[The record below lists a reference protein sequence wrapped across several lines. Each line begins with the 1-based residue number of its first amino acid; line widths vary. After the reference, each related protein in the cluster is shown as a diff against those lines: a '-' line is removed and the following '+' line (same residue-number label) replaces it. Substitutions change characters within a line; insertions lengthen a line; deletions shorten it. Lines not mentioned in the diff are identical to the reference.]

1 MIKVDVRC
9 QSNEIK
15 YIEVS
20 GHALYDHSGKDIVC
34 ASVST
39 ALIVTIN
46 ALEKLDVLEFI
57 KYDIEEG
64 YFQLEVVKEDQTVK
78 ALLDN
83 LVYSL
88 TDLSNQYPKYIKIK
102 KEG

>member
-9 QSNEIK
+9 QSNEVK

-39 ALIVTIN
+39 ALIMTIN
-46 ALEKLDVLEFI
+46 ALEKLAVLDTI

-64 YFQLEVVKEDQTVK
+64 YFQLQVLRKDPLAK
-78 ALLDN
+78 SMLDN